1 MSCLKYWCSRRG
13 RGSSDLFP
21 WIIKPKLSAL
31 AISDVFRNFRKKR
44 TEKME
49 RRDKFSVLIIFSV
62 YHWLHK
68 IVVCFPICRSSWIVN
83 AVDFVIYKRVDSP
96 DIFTHDIR
104 HLNYYQSITELWFT
118 TFRFTHLNKLPIIH
132 FALPRSCFLQPW
144 QDLNHFWST
153 VLSNLFYKLKAGCL
167 NVSKKIKQLEVV
179 YWVIFFLLTLFNLS
193 LPSHATEKHTLFAT
207 NVNAP
212 SARN

>member
-96 DIFTHDIR
+96 DICHAWYPTFELLPVNHWVVIHHFSVYAFKQASHNPFRTAQILLPATLAGSKPLLVNR
-104 HLNYYQSITELWFT
+104 LIKSLLQTES
-118 TFRFTHLNKLPIIH
+118 R
-132 FALPRSCFLQPW
+132 
-144 QDLNHFWST
+144 
-153 VLSNLFYKLKAGCL
+153 LSEC
-167 NVSKKIKQLEVV
+167 IKE
-179 YWVIFFLLTLFNLS
+179 N
-193 LPSHATEKHTLFAT
+193 
-207 NVNAP
+207 
-212 SARN
+212 